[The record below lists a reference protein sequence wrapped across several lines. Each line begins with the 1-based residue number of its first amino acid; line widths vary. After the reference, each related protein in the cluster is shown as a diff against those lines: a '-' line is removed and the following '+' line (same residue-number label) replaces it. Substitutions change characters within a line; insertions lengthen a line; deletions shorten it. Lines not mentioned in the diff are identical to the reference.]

1 MVLKMKKL
9 LAIVVLGLLFNFQAK
24 AKISLGSEK
33 LSITSFPSKA
43 NCELKNDKGAWNVVT
58 PATIKIKRSKKPLE
72 VSCIKNDFKKVETFD
87 FKTSKIIDSRVK
99 DDAIN
104 TGISAILNDPIGVVL
119 EGAEGAFNIARNSFG
134 SYGTT
139 RNANGI
145 ATIYLILKSE

>member
-1 MVLKMKKL
+1 MKKL

-33 LSITSFPSKA
+33 LSITSFPSEA
-43 NCELKNDKGAWNVVT
+43 NCELKNDKGTWNVVT

-99 DDAIN
+99 DDAIDV
-104 TGISAILNDPIGVVL
+104 GISTILNDPIGVVL
-119 EGAEGAFNIARNSFG
+119 EGAEGALNIARNSFG

-145 ATIYLILKSE
+145 ATINLILKSE

>member
-1 MVLKMKKL
+1 MKKL
-9 LAIVVLGLLFNFQAK
+9 LAIIVLGLLFNFQAK

-33 LSITSFPSKA
+33 LSITSFPSEA
-43 NCELKNDKGAWNVVT
+43 NCELKNDKGTWNVVT

-99 DDAIN
+99 DDAIDV
-104 TGISAILNDPIGVVL
+104 GISTILNDPIGVVL
-119 EGAEGAFNIARNSFG
+119 EGAEGALNIARNSFG

-145 ATIYLILKSE
+145 ATINLILKSE

>member
-1 MVLKMKKL
+1 MKKL
-9 LAIVVLGLLFNFQAK
+9 LAIIVLGLLFNFQAK

-33 LSITSFPSKA
+33 LLITSFPSEA
-43 NCELKNDKGAWNVVT
+43 NCELKNDKGTWNVVT

-99 DDAIN
+99 DDAIDV
-104 TGISAILNDPIGVVL
+104 GISTILNDPIGVVL
-119 EGAEGAFNIARNSFG
+119 EGAEGALNIARNSFG

-145 ATIYLILKSE
+145 ATINLILKSE

>member
-1 MVLKMKKL
+1 MKKL
-9 LAIVVLGLLFNFQAK
+9 LAIIVLGLLFNFQAK

-33 LSITSFPSKA
+33 LLITSFPSEA
-43 NCELKNDKGAWNVVT
+43 NCELKNDKGTWNVVT

-99 DDAIN
+99 DDAIDV
-104 TGISAILNDPIGVVL
+104 GISTILNDPIGVVL

>member
-1 MVLKMKKL
+1 MKKL
-9 LAIVVLGLLFNFQAK
+9 LAIIVLGLLFNFQAK

-33 LSITSFPSKA
+33 LLITSFPSEA
-43 NCELKNDKGAWNVVT
+43 NCELKNDKGTWNVVT

-99 DDAIN
+99 DDAIDV
-104 TGISAILNDPIGVVL
+104 GISTILNDPIGVVL
-119 EGAEGAFNIARNSFG
+119 EGAEGALNIARNSFG